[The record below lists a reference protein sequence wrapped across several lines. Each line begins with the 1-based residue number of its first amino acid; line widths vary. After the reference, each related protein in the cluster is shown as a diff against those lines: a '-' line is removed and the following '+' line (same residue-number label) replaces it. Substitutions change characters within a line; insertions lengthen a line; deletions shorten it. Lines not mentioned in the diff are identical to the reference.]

1 MDESETSR
9 LDADGLL
16 GLFLEAGKASTAAE
30 EEEEEGVGVVA
41 AGKAAEFAATAAVN
55 CSVASSLT

>member
-16 GLFLEAGKASTAAE
+16 GLFLEAGKVSTAA